1 MKRWQMNRMGILNF
15 WLYDEEIFEMEQ
27 GRLLFRGANGSG
39 KSVTMQSFIP
49 LVLDGD
55 KRPERLDSFGSRDR
69 RMEYYLLGDSETGHM
84 DRTGYLWIEF
94 YHEGKQL
101 YKTIGI
107 ALRAR
112 RGAAQMI
119 FWGFLLEDGRRIN
132 QDIYLYDYPNWLETK
147 KKVPLTRK
155 ALTEVIGAGGTVVQE
170 QAAYRDLV
178 RKNIFGFKDNND
190 SYRDL
195 LKLLLEIRSP
205 KLSKEFRPSSIY
217 SILTN
222 SLPALTEEELGDLS
236 DVLED
241 MDQISERLEELRIQ
255 IKEMESLSGQY
266 DNYNRVLLYEAS
278 RELKE
283 LNRKCNEKTKELRE
297 CQQELDAANDCEIAL
312 NNKITNT
319 ELEIMKAE
327 SELDYLMQS
336 EGLEK
341 PKELER
347 LQTEYEKLSQQYVTI
362 RKRLLDNQNR
372 IQGWQNEITE
382 KRALSESLFKNQD
395 CLLMD
400 LENYARIME
409 FYEHDIYHRQWR
421 QGAGDY
427 VRCAD
432 NWKQDLQAHG
442 EKLSQAIKVAEKERE
457 ACSEMTRERERWEE
471 FYKKRSLAEEEYAL
485 AEEQFNSS
493 KMQLK
498 ENIVGWRQNLV
509 QLEVDNETVGCILE
523 ALSALDKDNRNYE
536 AVKSIVY
543 KLYYNQ
549 NQQLTNL
556 VLVLEQ
562 QFRELD
568 EKRELL
574 QAELDSWKNKKEP
587 EPARSQQRSKCRE
600 ARAEQM
606 GAPFYAVCE
615 FSESLSELERA
626 QLETTLEQAGILDA
640 WILPGGKLGYFS
652 DEDEEEVWIEP
663 SELLD
668 GSTLLDVLE
677 PCPSLESG
685 LAKEDI
691 TRVLS
696 SFSWNEKDNFTQDSL
711 VSTTANWIGKEG
723 FRLGVLAG
731 QNHAKTQ
738 AEYIGIENRKRTK
751 ERIIG
756 QLSQQICELQDQQGD
771 IKEEIRGEREKQ
783 CILTIEK
790 DSFPNDKEIQICLDY
805 LTGKAHLFQAAITQE
820 REAENVYHK
829 KEIIWKERK
838 VELAEITAVWTRLKT
853 LSVLQEAMGCVGEY
867 KILLSQLKTE
877 YVHYQGLQ
885 SDCESYQVNI
895 DEVSE
900 QINEDKQEL
909 SAVQTTKL
917 LKDSQIRQ
925 LKELIAAIGLE
936 EIYLKINNCNQRKKE
951 LGSDLSALRVELQ
964 DNGKIQGSLGAE
976 LAIKQERLAEVT
988 KSFEEAVSKWRSEI
1002 DLGLVPIENIDTY
1015 DLTELRNTVRLAE
1028 RLVAEHKA
1036 VCGNLMKEKVISDL
1050 IVEFSSA
1057 NVNLREYVLERESL
1071 ETGRTI
1077 ILSNR
1082 DRMNPMTPGQLL
1094 KELLEKE
1101 AEQKLLLTEQ
1111 DQKLYSEIIIGSI
1124 GKSIRLRIH
1133 QANDWIDKM
1142 DRLMKQRQTSS
1153 GLKLSLKWIP
1163 LSQRSESELDT
1174 ETLVQLLLSD
1184 TERLDDSE
1192 INKMIEHFRKRI
1204 LLAKESAKEEQ
1215 GSLRRYI
1222 NEMLDY
1228 RTWFTFRL
1236 DFRKGEQSNYREL
1249 TNSRFNV
1256 LSGGEKAMA
1265 MYIPLFA
1272 AAHSRYSK
1280 ADSDAPKILALDEA
1294 FAGVDDSN
1302 MRDMFE
1308 LLTDMDFD
1316 YIMTSQVLWGCYDT
1330 VPGLAIYEIHRPKDV
1345 DVITLLHYRWNGKQ
1359 KLYVEN

>member
-15 WLYDEEIFEMEQ
+15 WLYDEEVFELEQ

-94 YHEGKQL
+94 YHEEKQI

-132 QDIYLYDYPNWLETK
+132 QDLYLFDYPNWLETG

-155 ALTEVIGAGGTVVQE
+155 ALTEAIGAGGTVVQE
-170 QAAYRDLV
+170 QAAYRELV
-178 RKNIFGFKDNND
+178 KKNIFGFKDNND
-190 SYRDL
+190 SYKDL

-222 SLPALTEEELGDLS
+222 ALPALTEDELGDLS

-241 MDQISERLEELRIQ
+241 MDQISERLEELQIQ
-255 IKEMESLSGQY
+255 IKEVESLSRHY
-266 DNYNRVLLYEAS
+266 DNYNKVLLYEAS
-278 RELKE
+278 LELKV
-283 LNRKCNEKTKELRE
+283 LNRACNEKTKELKE
-297 CQQELDAANDCEIAL
+297 CRKKLDAANDNEVAL
-312 NNKITNT
+312 KGKISNT
-319 ELEIMKAE
+319 ELEIMKTE

-347 LQTEYEKLSQQYVTI
+347 LQTEYKKLSEQYAAMN
-362 RKRLLDNQNR
+362 KRLLENQNR
-372 IQGWQNEITE
+372 IQTWQKEIAD
-382 KRALSESLFKNQD
+382 KRLLCDELFKSQD
-395 CLLMD
+395 SLLGD
-400 LENYARIME
+400 LESYARVME
-409 FYEHDIYHRQWR
+409 FYEHDIYHRQWQ

-427 VRCAD
+427 ARCAD

-442 EKLSQAIKVAEKERE
+442 EKIGQAIQVAQKERE
-457 ACSEMTRERERWEE
+457 ACLDMTRERERWGEC
-471 FYKKRSLAEEEYAL
+471 YKKRSLAEAEYVL
-485 AEEQFNSS
+485 AEEQFDSS
-493 KMQLK
+493 KMQMK
-498 ENIVGWRQNLV
+498 ENIVGWRQGLV
-509 QLEVDNETVGCILE
+509 QLEVDNEAVSSILK
-523 ALSALDKDNRNYE
+523 ALSEFGKEHRNYE
-536 AVKSIVY
+536 TVKSPVY
-543 KLYYNQ
+543 ELFRNQ
-549 NQQLTNL
+549 NQQLENQ
-556 VLVLEQ
+556 VLTLEQ
-562 QFRELD
+562 QFKMLE
-568 EKRELL
+568 EKGELL
-574 QAELDSWKNKKEP
+574 QAELDLWKSKREP
-587 EPARSQQRSKCRE
+587 EPARSDQRSKCRDE
-600 ARAEQM
+600 RPEQM
-606 GAPFYAVCE
+606 GAPLYAVCD
-615 FSESLSELERA
+615 FLADRSEEEKA

-640 WILPGGKLGYFS
+640 WILPGGKMGYFTR
-652 DEDEEEVWIEP
+652 EGEEEIWIEP
-663 SELLD
+663 SKQL
-668 GSTLLDVLE
+668 GGTTLLEVLQ
-677 PCPSLESG
+677 PCPSPESG
-685 LAKEDI
+685 LTKEDVSL
-691 TRVLS
+691 VLS
-696 SFSWNEKDNFTQDSL
+696 SFSWNEKADFVQTPL
-711 VSTTANWIGKEG
+711 TTTAGNQIGGMG

-731 QNHAKTQ
+731 QNLTKER
-738 AEYIGIENRKRTK
+738 AEYIGFENRQKTK
-751 ERIIG
+751 KRIID
-756 QLSQQICELQDQQGD
+756 QLEQQVCELREQQGGIRD
-771 IKEEIRGEREKQ
+771 EILQEHEKQ
-783 CILTIEK
+783 RILATEK
-790 DSFPNDKEIQICLDY
+790 DSFPDDTEIQLCLDRM
-805 LTGKAHLFQAAITQE
+805 TGKGHLFQAALTQE
-820 REAENVYHK
+820 QEAEGIFHK
-829 KEIIWKERK
+829 KETIWKERK
-838 VELAEITAVWTRLKT
+838 VELTEITSTWTRLKT
-853 LSVLQEAMGCVGEY
+853 LSVLQDAMKSVGEY
-867 KILLSQLKTE
+867 RLLLSQLNTE
-877 YVHYQGLQ
+877 FVHYQSLQ
-885 SDCESYQVNI
+885 NDCENFQAYI
-895 DEVSE
+895 DETGE
-900 QINEDKQEL
+900 QIHEDKQEL
-909 SAVQTTKL
+909 AVVQTARL
-917 LKDSQIRQ
+917 LTDSQISQ

-936 EIYLKINNCNQRKKE
+936 EIFLKIDKCRQTKRELCNE
-951 LGSDLSALRVELQ
+951 VSMLRDELQ
-964 DNGKIQGSLGAE
+964 NNGKIQGSLKTE
-976 LAIKQERLAEVT
+976 LELKQEKLTEVAANLN
-988 KSFEEAVSKWRSEI
+988 EAVKMWQSEI
-1002 DLGLVPIENIDTY
+1002 GFGLVPIEDIDTY
-1015 DLTELRNTVRLAE
+1015 NLTEFHNIVRLSE
-1028 RLVAEHKA
+1028 RLVSEYKE
-1036 VCGNLMKEKVISDL
+1036 VWGSLVKEKILSDL
-1050 IVEFSSA
+1050 IAEFSNV

-1082 DRMNPMTPGQLL
+1082 DRMNPMTPRQLL

-1101 AEQKLLLTEQ
+1101 TEQKLLLTEQ

-1124 GKSIRLRIH
+1124 GKSIRFRIH
-1133 QANDWIDKM
+1133 QAYDWIDRM
-1142 DRLMKQRQTSS
+1142 DRLMKQRKTSS

-1163 LSQRSESELDT
+1163 LSQRSEAELDT

-1184 TERLDDSE
+1184 AQRLDDSE

-1215 GSLRRYI
+1215 GSMRRYI

-1272 AAHSRYSK
+1272 AANSRYSK
-1280 ADSDAPKILALDEA
+1280 AEIDAPKIIALDEA

>member
-1 MKRWQMNRMGILNF
+1 
-15 WLYDEEIFEMEQ
+15 
-27 GRLLFRGANGSG
+27 
-39 KSVTMQSFIP
+39 
-49 LVLDGD
+49 
-55 KRPERLDSFGSRDR
+55 
-69 RMEYYLLGDSETGHM
+69 
-84 DRTGYLWIEF
+84 
-94 YHEGKQL
+94 
-101 YKTIGI
+101 
-107 ALRAR
+107 
-112 RGAAQMI
+112 
-119 FWGFLLEDGRRIN
+119 
-132 QDIYLYDYPNWLETK
+132 
-147 KKVPLTRK
+147 
-155 ALTEVIGAGGTVVQE
+155 
-170 QAAYRDLV
+170 
-178 RKNIFGFKDNND
+178 
-190 SYRDL
+190 
-195 LKLLLEIRSP
+195 
-205 KLSKEFRPSSIY
+205 
-217 SILTN
+217 
-222 SLPALTEEELGDLS
+222 
-236 DVLED
+236 
-241 MDQISERLEELRIQ
+241 
-255 IKEMESLSGQY
+255 
-266 DNYNRVLLYEAS
+266 
-278 RELKE
+278 
-283 LNRKCNEKTKELRE
+283 
-297 CQQELDAANDCEIAL
+297 
-312 NNKITNT
+312 
-319 ELEIMKAE
+319 
-327 SELDYLMQS
+327 
-336 EGLEK
+336 
-341 PKELER
+341 
-347 LQTEYEKLSQQYVTI
+347 
-362 RKRLLDNQNR
+362 
-372 IQGWQNEITE
+372 
-382 KRALSESLFKNQD
+382 
-395 CLLMD
+395 
-400 LENYARIME
+400 
-409 FYEHDIYHRQWR
+409 
-421 QGAGDY
+421 
-427 VRCAD
+427 
-432 NWKQDLQAHG
+432 
-442 EKLSQAIKVAEKERE
+442 
-457 ACSEMTRERERWEE
+457 
-471 FYKKRSLAEEEYAL
+471 
-485 AEEQFNSS
+485 
-493 KMQLK
+493 
-498 ENIVGWRQNLV
+498 
-509 QLEVDNETVGCILE
+509 
-523 ALSALDKDNRNYE
+523 
-536 AVKSIVY
+536 
-543 KLYYNQ
+543 
-549 NQQLTNL
+549 
-556 VLVLEQ
+556 
-562 QFRELD
+562 
-568 EKRELL
+568 
-574 QAELDSWKNKKEP
+574 
-587 EPARSQQRSKCRE
+587 
-600 ARAEQM
+600 
-606 GAPFYAVCE
+606 
-615 FSESLSELERA
+615 
-626 QLETTLEQAGILDA
+626 
-640 WILPGGKLGYFS
+640 
-652 DEDEEEVWIEP
+652 
-663 SELLD
+663 
-668 GSTLLDVLE
+668 
-677 PCPSLESG
+677 
-685 LAKEDI
+685 
-691 TRVLS
+691 
-696 SFSWNEKDNFTQDSL
+696 
-711 VSTTANWIGKEG
+711 
-723 FRLGVLAG
+723 
-731 QNHAKTQ
+731 
-738 AEYIGIENRKRTK
+738 
-751 ERIIG
+751 
-756 QLSQQICELQDQQGD
+756 
-771 IKEEIRGEREKQ
+771 
-783 CILTIEK
+783 
-790 DSFPNDKEIQICLDY
+790 
-805 LTGKAHLFQAAITQE
+805 
-820 REAENVYHK
+820 
-829 KEIIWKERK
+829 
-838 VELAEITAVWTRLKT
+838 
-853 LSVLQEAMGCVGEY
+853 MGCVGEY

-964 DNGKIQGSLGAE
+964 DNGKIQGSLCAE